1 MKIESTSTVPIDP
14 FRIASVGVESP
25 AITQTS
31 SNRDRE
37 VSQPRQSLQ
46 KEKPSAEEIQ
56 KDLDAMNS
64 HLESMNMSIQ
74 FNVDKG
80 SKDIVIKIVDRNSG
94 EVIRQIPSDEVLRLR
109 EHMTEMAGLIVQE
122 TV

>member
-1 MKIESTSTVPIDP
+1 
-14 FRIASVGVESP
+14 
-25 AITQTS
+25 
-31 SNRDRE
+31 
-37 VSQPRQSLQ
+37 
-46 KEKPSAEEIQ
+46 
-56 KDLDAMNS
+56 MNS